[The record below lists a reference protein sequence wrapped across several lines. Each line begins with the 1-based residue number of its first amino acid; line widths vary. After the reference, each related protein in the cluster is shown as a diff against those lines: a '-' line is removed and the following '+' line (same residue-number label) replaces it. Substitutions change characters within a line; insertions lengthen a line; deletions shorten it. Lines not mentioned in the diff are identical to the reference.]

1 MNKKIVSLLLVL
13 GLATTLGAC
22 QEGPSDSNTS
32 PSPTTSPTTG
42 GTTGG
47 TTTSPA
53 PTKSP

>member
-22 QEGPSDSNTS
+22 QEGGDTTS

-47 TTTSPA
+47 TGTSPSPA

>member
-22 QEGPSDSNTS
+22 QEGSGDGGTTTS

-42 GTTGG
+42 GTT
-47 TTTSPA
+47 TSPA

>member
-22 QEGPSDSNTS
+22 QEGPSDSTTS

-42 GTTGG
+42 GTT
-47 TTTSPA
+47 TSPA